1 MPEGPS
7 LAELGEEGL
16 LKRLAVH
23 APPDQWSDDAALLP
37 ELQGQRWVISSDALV
52 QGVHFSE
59 ATTPAWSTGWRAAAA
74 NLSDLAAMGCRSC
87 AGITVALAAPGRT
100 SALWLEQV
108 YSGMNQLLQDHGGT
122 LLGGDCSRADQV
134 MLAITAI
141 GPVDPARQVR
151 RGDGRPGDALVVT
164 GTHGLSGL
172 GLQWLLGNALS
183 TSELSEATIQQAI
196 RAHQQPQPRF
206 DAIEALHA
214 SQPPRMPWRVGGTD
228 SSDGLRRSLE
238 LISQASGCRAELDPA
253 ALPQPTSRGDDAVMK
268 ALCLDG
274 GEDFELVLA
283 LDQTWADALVQ
294 ALPGATIIGQLV
306 DHSGPPCWSDTKNP
320 LPDGRGFEHFN
331 QRSD

>member
-1 MPEGPS
+1 MPEGPT

-52 QGVHFSE
+52 EGVHFSE

-238 LISQASGCRAELDPA
+238 LLGGASGCRPELNRN
-253 ALPQPTSRGDDAVMK
+253 ALPDPSDPCWS
-268 ALCLDG
+268 LCLDG

-283 LDQTWADALVQ
+283 LEPSWAEALLRQLPGSQHLGQLGEVAGQPCWAD
-294 ALPGATIIGQLV
+294 
-306 DHSGPPCWSDTKNP
+306 SKNP
-320 LPDGRGFEHFN
+320 LPEGRGFEHF
-331 QRSD
+331 S